1 MLFLHSYHPP
11 ACVFSPCRHSPFVPD
26 CPLSGDSPF
35 PLSSSAAMFPA
46 FVPRI
51 FCPPPVRRSH
61 RPDFCTPGIV
71 RLATVCRIF
80 SAPGSPR
87 IYFQSRVLN
96 TGFPAS
102 GHQKLHPAEP
112 RSFER
117 GDFFNMSTAT
127 LMSECAIEFRCCR
140 HELMFCRISLT
151 SLHGGVMNSTIHRHD
166 ISDHVWSILEPLLP
180 GRKESWGGKARDN
193 RLFINAVFRILR
205 TGAPCELFRRS
216 TATGKILIAVFV
228 VGVTMEYGKKSCLI

>member
-1 MLFLHSYHPP
+1 MPSFPFRPGLPTFRRQPFPP
-11 ACVFSPCRHSPFVPD
+11 VFISSNVSCLCPQNLLPSARAPFSPTRFLYPRDCTACHRLPHFLSTRISPD
-26 CPLSGDSPF
+26 ILSKQNP
-35 PLSSSAAMFPA
+35 
-46 FVPRI
+46 
-51 FCPPPVRRSH
+51 
-61 RPDFCTPGIV
+61 
-71 RLATVCRIF
+71 
-80 SAPGSPR
+80 
-87 IYFQSRVLN
+87 
-96 TGFPAS
+96 TGFPAP
-102 GHQKLHPAEP
+102 GHRQLHPAES